1 MSRIVLIILLG
12 FLFSCK
18 TVKNNSQNEAL
29 KPCEKCLAVVEITE
43 RCGVLLKVTQ
53 SDNTEIRISPQNL
66 DSKFH
71 KEGLRL
77 KISYTV
83 STQNPTKKC
92 NKFLLAELTEAYA
105 IR

>member
-1 MSRIVLIILLG
+1 MNRIALIILLG

-18 TVKNNSQNEAL
+18 TVKNNSQNETL

-43 RCGVLLKVTQ
+43 TCGVLLKVTQ

-77 KISYTV
+77 KISYTG
-83 STQNPTKKC
+83 TIQHLAKKC
-92 NKFLLAELTEAYA
+92 NKFPLTELTEAYA

>member
-1 MSRIVLIILLG
+1 MIRITFITLLG

-18 TVKNNSQNEAL
+18 TVKNNVQTEAL
-29 KPCEKCLAVVEITE
+29 KTCEKCLAVVEMTE
-43 RCGVLLKVTQ
+43 GCGVLLKVTQ
-53 SDNTEIRISPQNL
+53 SDHSETRISPQNL

-77 KISYTV
+77 KISYTA
-83 STQNPTKKC
+83 STQNSTKKC
-92 NKFLLAELTEAYA
+92 TQFRLVELTEAYA

>member
-1 MSRIVLIILLG
+1 MIRIAFITILA

-18 TVKNNSQNEAL
+18 TVKNNPQNEAL
-29 KPCEKCLAVVEITE
+29 KPCERCLAVVEITE
-43 RCGVLLKVTQ
+43 DCGVLLKVTQ
-53 SDNTEIRISPQNL
+53 SDNSEKHISPQNL

-77 KISYTV
+77 KISYAA
-83 STQNPTKKC
+83 STQNPDKKC
-92 NKFLLAELTEAYA
+92 GKYSLVELTEAYA